1 MHRNSWMMF
10 DRYGAE
16 YIPPGSRVLEIG
28 PDTVPTSTYRQRT
41 GVDVACWDTLDFA
54 GRPGVTYGTTDP
66 YRFPLP
72 DDSYDVVLSGQVIEH
87 VPKTWR
93 WMPELARVVRPGGVV
108 ITVAPVSW
116 PYHEAPVDCWRMY
129 PEGLKALYDDAGL
142 DVLVAE
148 WGSVELEP
156 LVDRLPKTLKRRTL
170 WQHLSTSILF
180 LHNHSPVSMQGAFD
194 TILVG
199 RKP

>member
-10 DRYGAE
+10 DRYGAGH
-16 YIPPGSRVLEIG
+16 IAVGDRVLEIG
-28 PDTVPTSTYRQRT
+28 PDRIPSTYRGRIST
-41 GVDVACWDTLDFA
+41 EIACWDTLDFA
-54 GRPGVTYGTTDP
+54 GRLGITHETVDP
-66 YRFPLP
+66 YRFPVS
-72 DDSYDVVLSGQVIEH
+72 DDAYDVVLSGQVIEH
-87 VPKTWR
+87 VPKPWR
-93 WMPELARVVRPGGVV
+93 WMPELARVVRPGGYV

-129 PEGLKALYDDAGL
+129 PDGLTALYDDAGL
-142 DVLVAE
+142 EVMLAQ

-156 LVDRLPKTLKRRTL
+156 LVRKLPKPLQRRTI

-180 LHNHSPVSMQGAFD
+180 LHNHAHLKMEGAFD
-194 TILVG
+194 TIVVG